1 MHEGEHRH
9 TYMKEIR
16 ARKDTSASSNA
27 SEAEAEP
34 EAEAEAEVEADSS
47 MRSLRAALLIIS
59 LVLNSCA
66 LRRWALERRDAV
78 AALGNDLRAERTWY
92 DDVSLDFS
100 LVPAAGASGASSL
113 LA

>member
-1 MHEGEHRH
+1 
-9 TYMKEIR
+9 MKEIR
-16 ARKDTSASSNA
+16 ARKDTSASSNV
-27 SEAEAEP
+27 SETET
-34 EAEAEAEVEADSS
+34 EAEAEADSS
-47 MRSLRAALLIIS
+47 LRSLRAALLIIS
-59 LVLNSCA
+59 LVLSSGA

>member
-1 MHEGEHRH
+1 
-9 TYMKEIR
+9 MKEIR
-16 ARKDTSASSNA
+16 ARKDTSASSKV
-27 SEAEAEP
+27 SEPEP
-34 EAEAEAEVEADSS
+34 EAEAEAEADSS

-59 LVLNSCA
+59 LVLSSCA